1 MSDNQD
7 FSHGPGEDVID
18 PAAPFIGWLALGLLG
33 LMAVF
38 ALVVLSAG
46 FFG

>member
-18 PAAPFIGWLALGLLG
+18 PAAGFVGWLAIGLLVI
-33 LMAVF
+33 MAVF
-38 ALVVLSAG
+38 VVFVLSAG
-46 FFG
+46 FR